1 MNAKRIGRHATDFGS
16 LHRCRY
22 TQVLKCHFSY
32 FFVKSSGTIFSRR
45 ALPQNSELWL
55 IAVLLLT
62 LPSFRDYPQLGSI
75 LMQEAAKDPSF
86 APVLSADEIR
96 RTHLSHEASVQ
107 SVGSLYYF
115 AAAVSPIAGLSPI
128 LRGVPSERQ
137 HWIALGLFL
146 ILALVYFQLGR
157 WFRSLNPKGRLP
169 GTILSIIGLLAFPIG
184 TLINAYILYLI
195 HSARGRMV
203 FSPEY
208 RAVIEATP
216 HIQYRLSKV
225 AWVAIGLLIL
235 FFAAGLIA
243 ILLRPSS

>member
-1 MNAKRIGRHATDFGS
+1 MQNAAETS
-16 LHRCRY
+16 
-22 TQVLKCHFSY
+22 
-32 FFVKSSGTIFSRR
+32 
-45 ALPQNSELWL
+45 
-55 IAVLLLT
+55 
-62 LPSFRDYPQLGSI
+62 
-75 LMQEAAKDPSF
+75 SF
-86 APVLSADEIR
+86 APNVSAEQTR
-96 RTHLSHEASVQ
+96 RTYLSHEASVQ

-115 AAAVSPIAGLSPI
+115 ASVVTPIAGLRPFIAGLSP
-128 LRGVPSERQ
+128 ERQ

-157 WFRSLNPKGRLP
+157 WFRALNPKGRLP
-169 GTILSIIGLLAFPIG
+169 GTVLSIIGLLAFPIG

-195 HSARGRMV
+195 HSAKGRMV

-243 ILLRPSS
+243 LLLRPAS